1 MRREKR
7 GFSLKKKSFYSETKN
22 LTMIEIIKSKIPIL
36 QTREVL
42 DLTILFRE
50 NPDMSPKQRS

>member
-1 MRREKR
+1 MRRKKR
-7 GFSLKKKSFYSETKN
+7 EFSLKKKSFYSETKN